1 VVAGKAEM
9 LRPSTP
15 ELSPA
20 MTVHAQKLLMPG
32 EFASLIEIAVTLPD
46 LWFRRRTES
55 NAWPSAM

>member
-1 VVAGKAEM
+1 
-9 LRPSTP
+9 
-15 ELSPA
+15 